1 MGPNIKSYTWNVEIC
16 QISPFYYLL
25 ICLVALSLSCGTQ
38 DLRSSFC
45 MWDFFSLVAFKLL
58 VAARGIQFPD
68 QGLKPGPPALAAQS
82 LSHWTTREVPTFINK
97 INTQLD
103 LKRKNLTFLIL
114 PKWTTVLKIRV
125 NAQMH
130 SLWTKLS
137 LETPKISSLTPGQY

>member
-1 MGPNIKSYTWNVEIC
+1 MAHRIFDLHS
-16 QISPFYYLL
+16 
-25 ICLVALSLSCGTQ
+25 ACGI
-38 DLRSSFC
+38 
-45 MWDFFSLVAFKLL
+45 FFHWWHSNL

-114 PKWTTVLKIRV
+114 PK
-125 NAQMH
+125 
-130 SLWTKLS
+130 
-137 LETPKISSLTPGQY
+137 